1 MKSPF
6 LAARRPARVSR
17 SRRACAPA
25 AAPAI
30 ELTWSHAGVVHR
42 VTAWPEVRFQSGYG
56 DEWIDAQP
64 SEGAFAA
71 AAADLREPTWRRFL
85 DFVPA
90 RERRFIEFFRFS
102 RLQVLQVIARCP
114 ELLDVLE
121 ITPAL
126 TVFVSAHV
134 ALRGAE
140 RPGWDEIRA
149 VFERAGVFGLLEW
162 LGLPATRSTLVAL
175 GNLADAEIPRKFLCP
190 FRTVLWDQ
198 AAVRVLERSEVVT
211 DLDLARHCHRLAA

>member
-1 MKSPF
+1 MKS
-6 LAARRPARVSR
+6 
-17 SRRACAPA
+17 SRRA
-25 AAPAI
+25 AAPTV
-30 ELTWSHAGVVHR
+30 ELTWSHAGVTHR
-42 VTAWPEVRFQSGYG
+42 VTAWPEVRFQRGCG
-56 DEWIDAQP
+56 DEWMDEQP

-71 AAADLREPTWRRFL
+71 AAADLREPNWRRYL
-85 DFVPA
+85 EFVPA
-90 RERRFIEFFRFS
+90 RERRFVEFFRFS
-102 RLQVLQVIARCP
+102 RLQVLQVISRCP

-175 GNLADAEIPRKFLCP
+175 GNLADAEIPRKFLSP

-198 AAVRVLERSEVVT
+198 SALRVLERSEVVT